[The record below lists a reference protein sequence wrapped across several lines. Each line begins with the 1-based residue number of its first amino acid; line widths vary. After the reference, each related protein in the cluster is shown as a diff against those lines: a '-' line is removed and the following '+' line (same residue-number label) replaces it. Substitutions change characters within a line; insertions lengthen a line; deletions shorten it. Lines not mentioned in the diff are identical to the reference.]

1 MSFLPINASYN
12 TKFRNFGKEI
22 WITFVDFNYIIG
34 SNFCIELKSKKGFII
49 TAIALAVI
57 TAGSFAVWM
66 IPQNSQTGIVMSN
79 PKDQLDA
86 LIDQQKTIADSD
98 QEEFDKLLAG
108 QITPENYIG
117 IADVSSSQIRSMI
130 ISITEPNVPQEWKA
144 SYSSFAEALR
154 AYNTYLRET
163 TVIAE
168 KLKAEP
174 TADVSQEK
182 ASLAQYLSQVKD
194 SLSASNDSRPA

>member
-1 MSFLPINASYN
+1 
-12 TKFRNFGKEI
+12 
-22 WITFVDFNYIIG
+22 VDFNYIIDH
-34 SNFCIELKSKKGFII
+34 NFCIELKSKKGFII
-49 TAIALAVI
+49 TGIALAAI

-66 IPQNSQTGIVMSN
+66 IPQNSQTGIVISN

-98 QEEFDKLLAG
+98 REEFDKLLAG
-108 QITPENYIG
+108 QITPDNYIG

-168 KLKAEP
+168 KLKTEP

-182 ASLAQYLSQVKD
+182 ASLEQYLTQVKD
-194 SLSASNDSRPA
+194 SLAVSNDSRPS